1 MLSINPRG
9 NLFVVS
15 APSGV
20 GKTTLVNYVL
30 EKVPNLYFS
39 ISSTTRFPRP
49 GEANGKD
56 YHFLTAEQFLE
67 GIRSKR
73 FLEWAVVHGQY
84 YGTDREIVER
94 FLAAGT
100 DVLLDIDVQGARQVR
115 VIYPNAQTI
124 FIIPPSMEI
133 LKERLLQRGTESEDQ
148 IAGRLAASESEIK
161 NAPWYDFIVVNDVLE
176 EAGEDLIAIIRAVRC
191 HRSGKAVQ
199 LRRLLDSLSDPWP

>member
-1 MLSINPRG
+1 MLSINLRG

-30 EKVPNLYFS
+30 ERVPNLYFS

-49 GEANGKD
+49 GEVNGKD

-199 LRRLLDSLSDPWP
+199 LRRLLDSLSDPWL